1 MSFFDQIIGKIF
13 KNQQTTLSLQH
24 KEVLKRTDKEL
35 NKYKSWIHEKRHH
48 QIVEAVSQA
57 YFYKKT
63 QIISPIEIHL
73 FQSQGA
79 DGFAIK
85 YDQTIGKENFQH
97 LFDYFKDQ
105 VLDFGY
111 KLQVSERNFKDKN
124 SHVEIIQKYY
134 LKPAHKN
141 LTEPTS
147 STINQ
152 QYGNILIEHISLD
165 KSPGYLKFLV
175 TFYQDRLFTVVKDYD
190 ELINR
195 LFKI

>member
-13 KNQQTTLSLQH
+13 KNQQSSSPLHH
-24 KEVLKRTDKEL
+24 KEILQRSDKEL
-35 NKYKSWIHEKRHH
+35 NKYNSWIQTKRHH
-48 QIVEAVSQA
+48 QIIEAVSQA

-63 QIISPIEIHL
+63 QIISPIEVHL

-97 LFDYFKDQ
+97 LFDYFKNQ
-105 VLDFGY
+105 VLNFGY
-111 KLQVSERNFKDKN
+111 KLQASERNFKDKG
-124 SHVEIIQKYY
+124 SHIEIIQKYY
-134 LKPAHKN
+134 LKPALKT
-141 LTEPTS
+141 LTKIDS
-147 STINQ
+147 SIINQ

-195 LFKI
+195 LFKL